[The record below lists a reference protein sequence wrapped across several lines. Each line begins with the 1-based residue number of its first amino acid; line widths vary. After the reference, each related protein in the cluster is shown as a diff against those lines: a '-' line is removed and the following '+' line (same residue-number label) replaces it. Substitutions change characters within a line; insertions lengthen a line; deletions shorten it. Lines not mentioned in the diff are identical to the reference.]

1 MGPRQQPLISMERT
15 FIHRIPPA
23 EQAAYKASEVATL
36 LGVPKT
42 TIGAWCFGQDRGAGR
57 SFKPLVAPA
66 DTAGRL
72 LSFTNLCEL
81 HVLAVI
87 RRHHLINMAAVRSS
101 LDYVRTQ
108 LQEDR
113 PLVAQEFMTN
123 GIDLFIEK
131 ASQLINVSRDGQT
144 ALRGEFQQALAR
156 IDRNAQGGPVRL
168 FPYSRISPDIAHQP
182 KAVAIDPRISFGRPI
197 LLNAGVMT
205 AVISDRFMAGDSVA
219 EMAQDYDVA
228 EAEIDEALRF
238 TQRLAA

>member
-1 MGPRQQPLISMERT
+1 MERT

-23 EQAAYKASEVATL
+23 EQPAYKASEVAAV

-42 TIGAWCFGQDRGAGR
+42 TVGAWCFGQGTGAGR
-57 SFKPLVAPA
+57 SFKPLVKPA
-66 DTAGRL
+66 DEQGRF

-87 RRHHLINMAAVRSS
+87 RRHHLINMATVRSS
-101 LDYVRTQ
+101 LEYVRSQ
-108 LQEDR
+108 LKQDR
-113 PLVAQEFMTN
+113 PLIAQAFMTN
-123 GIDLFIEK
+123 GVDLFIEK

-168 FPYSRISPDIAHQP
+168 FPYSRISPDIAQQP
-182 KAVAIDPRISFGRPI
+182 KAVAIDPEISFGRPI

-219 EMAQDYDVA
+219 EMAQDYGVA
-228 EAEIDEALRF
+228 ETDIDEALRF
-238 TQRLAA
+238 TQKLAA